1 MTSLTLLR
9 GCPRCQWLLS
19 WMNNVHFSGSLPL
32 LGGPLHRPKGVY
44 YKTWGLDIRWYS
56 CWGSVVRAMFDV
68 RINTWSACA
77 GWTRMPQSDLR
88 AASVV
93 LYVVFSSAI
102 VLRQDSSRGG
112 WGIRGVIH
120 SSHTH
125 ILNAHTSL
133 TGLSSLLSQA
143 SLVLSVS
150 LKRKKARERDGGRM
164 SGVGWEG
171 RGWEGKVD
179 NKWLEIPVP
188 SEIIRQAAPLD
199 SIGSICGGSNR
210 LQELFLP
217 PCTFHLLPPSV
228 FLIVSFSSHPL
239 VASPQPPPP
248 HRLPLRSTLPL
259 SIPLPPWGLPQW
271 VGSSLSVCWWL
282 HLEQMWCSAAVAL
295 LSSITP
301 LHISPSL
308 SLSISLPPL
317 HISPSPPLS
326 ISLCLPSN
334 VSYVLI
340 YMSFCSPRRR
350 CSVNWRVSFYVWFS
364 DLFFFLSTLTS
375 LTNSFHFS
383 SLPHAAVNVQSI
395 LGFLY
400 NNKSGVCPCLSA
412 SWMPTVTL

>member
-44 YKTWGLDIRWYS
+44 YKTWGLDVRWYS

-248 HRLPLRSTLPL
+248 TAFLCVPLFLCPSLSLPGACLSGSVPVCLFADDSTWSRCDAQQLLLCSPASPPSISLPL
-259 SIPLPPWGLPQW
+259 
-271 VGSSLSVCWWL
+271 
-282 HLEQMWCSAAVAL
+282 
-295 LSSITP
+295 
-301 LHISPSL
+301 SPSL
-308 SLSISLPPL
+308 SLCHPSISLPLPPSL
-317 HISPSPPLS
+317 SRSASPPM
-326 ISLCLPSN
+326 SL
-334 VSYVLI
+334 
-340 YMSFCSPRRR
+340 M
-350 CSVNWRVSFYVWFS
+350 
-364 DLFFFLSTLTS
+364 FLSTCL
-375 LTNSFHFS
+375 FV
-383 SLPHAAVNVQSI
+383 PRAAV
-395 LGFLY
+395 
-400 NNKSGVCPCLSA
+400 A
-412 SWMPTVTL
+412 R